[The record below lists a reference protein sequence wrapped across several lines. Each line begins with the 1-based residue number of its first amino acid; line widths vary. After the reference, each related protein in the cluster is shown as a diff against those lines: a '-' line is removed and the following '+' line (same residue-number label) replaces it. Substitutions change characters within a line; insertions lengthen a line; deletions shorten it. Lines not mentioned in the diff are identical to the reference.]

1 MKLQGIYLLLVPAL
15 LSVSSCSDSDHSEP
29 EQVPIE
35 LHASGEEV
43 VVTKADPAEV
53 KEAFSTTV
61 FATRRAGVYTG
72 LTTTDTN
79 NEWMKDADVAV
90 GGTVSLP
97 DALFYPKY
105 GEWIYLVA
113 VAPKIEASSSSY
125 NSADGTVTYTLD
137 GKTDLLYAKQ
147 IQGNRWEGSRFSNTD
162 NTKDKPLVYT
172 HLLTQ
177 LKFKAKKV
185 TDGLTVKVKK
195 ITVSNVNTSVTFPL
209 ASGEATFSTSGS
221 LSLSFGDDGAEVSGT
236 LSATDLD
243 GVLLLPPL
251 AAGTS
256 AYQLTVETSVGTFE
270 NLPINFGN
278 DGNANTLKQGV
289 SHDITLEISD
299 RELEILSVTVAE
311 WAPVPQDGELDLV
324 N

>member
-15 LSVSSCSDSDHSEP
+15 LSVSSCSDSDHSGP

-35 LHASGEEV
+35 LYASGEEV

-53 KEAFSTTV
+53 TKAFSTTV

-97 DALFYPKY
+97 DGLFYPKY

-125 NSADGTVTYTLD
+125 SSADGTVTYTLD
-137 GKTDLLYAKQ
+137 GKTDLLYARQ

-209 ASGEATFSTSGS
+209 ASGEATSSTSGS
-221 LSLSFGDDGAEVSGT
+221 LSLSFANDGAEVT
-236 LSATDLD
+236 ETQLATDLD

-256 AYQLTVETSVGTFE
+256 AYQLTVETSVGTFG

-311 WAPVPQDGELDLV
+311 WTPVKQDGELDLI